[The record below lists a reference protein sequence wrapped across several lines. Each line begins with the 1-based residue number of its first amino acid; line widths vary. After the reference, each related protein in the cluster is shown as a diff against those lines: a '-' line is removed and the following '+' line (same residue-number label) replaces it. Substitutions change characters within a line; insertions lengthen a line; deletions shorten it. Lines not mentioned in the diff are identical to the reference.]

1 MSIKKIIKKVLLEET
16 EQNQW
21 VEVDPQDYLE
31 LLKYVDGNGAMI
43 SKLPQYKNKKISI
56 DGDLKINSED
66 IKNID
71 SVEYVNGNL
80 DISYSGIR
88 FFDKNKVKGDFRKWY
103 SQMDKIEKKK
113 ELEKKYDYL
122 KNLRENDSWN
132 VENKKDISERTEAL
146 YKHLL
151 SKNEIRKTE
160 INGQEV
166 DEDKYYIYPLNYNTK
181 GKMFEWLG
189 EEDFESEWMVYE
201 EDELYEAAKDYVKNL
216 IDELGMNA
224 FREWVYENNLDKVA
238 VKQYYYEYFEY
249 LVRESPE
256 DYNVTK
262 DFSSEQEKFLEVFR
276 KKLSN
281 LYVKL
286 NQSTTEEEKNTIQE
300 TIDNTNDLIED
311 IEENPEGDYN
321 EDSIEKTIDNIA
333 EDNIDNF
340 INHVKDIGYDTD
352 FILNYLDIDGITE
365 DVIQSDG
372 YGHLLNGYD
381 GRQDE
386 YKINETW
393 YSVMRNN

>member
-1 MSIKKIIKKVLLEET
+1 
-16 EQNQW
+16 
-21 VEVDPQDYLE
+21 
-31 LLKYVDGNGAMI
+31 
-43 SKLPQYKNKKISI
+43 
-56 DGDLKINSED
+56 
-66 IKNID
+66 
-71 SVEYVNGNL
+71 
-80 DISYSGIR
+80 
-88 FFDKNKVKGDFRKWY
+88 
-103 SQMDKIEKKK
+103 
-113 ELEKKYDYL
+113 
-122 KNLRENDSWN
+122 
-132 VENKKDISERTEAL
+132 
-146 YKHLL
+146 
-151 SKNEIRKTE
+151 
-160 INGQEV
+160 
-166 DEDKYYIYPLNYNTK
+166 
-181 GKMFEWLG
+181 
-189 EEDFESEWMVYE
+189 
-201 EDELYEAAKDYVKNL
+201 
-216 IDELGMNA
+216 
-224 FREWVYENNLDKVA
+224 
-238 VKQYYYEYFEY
+238 
-249 LVRESPE
+249 
-256 DYNVTK
+256 
-262 DFSSEQEKFLEVFR
+262 VFR

-340 INHVKDIGYDTD
+340 IDHVKDNGYDTD